1 MPQIILPYKMSLLRI
16 ENSKQVSD
24 NIMFRTLLSEFNR
37 SLMLIADKD
46 LLVANTI
53 SKIRQITSVSRI
65 IFYMFQSDTDQF
77 RHMKSQS
84 DENSRSVPAIFT
96 HHSRLVNWLSIN
108 EMHLAVSQSREIMEY
123 FSDKEREMIRDNGIE
138 LIYPLKVM
146 NRMSGFVF
154 LGKKDNG
161 EAFTEQDINLLALLF
176 DQAAFAIENTTLY
189 EEQGARIKKM
199 YRADRLAILGQ
210 LAAGAAHEIRNPLT
224 AIRSTIQYLS
234 KGMKNDP
241 DSLEM
246 VNELMEEVDRINK
259 IIQGLLSFSKSS
271 ELETA
276 KVDIEQLLRQSLIL
290 LNNTIAKEQVSVDF
304 EIKTKNTVL
313 VADASQLKQV
323 FLNIILNAVEAMND
337 CNEKHLTFTI
347 EGSRQLDFSSRYLV
361 ISFTD
366 TGKGIEQENI
376 ENIFNPFYTTRQD
389 GTGLG
394 LPISFGIVNRHG
406 GEMEANSIPGKGT
419 SIVVKL
425 PQTV

>member
-1 MPQIILPYKMSLLRI
+1 MPFIKK
-16 ENSKQVSD
+16 ENNKQVSD
-24 NIMFRTLLSEFNR
+24 SLMFRTLLSEFNR

-46 LLVANTI
+46 LLVTNTI
-53 SKIRQITSVSRI
+53 SKIKQITSVSKI
-65 IFYMFQSDTDQF
+65 LFYLFQPDIDQF
-77 RHMKSQS
+77 RHVKNQS
-84 DENSRSVPAIFT
+84 DENSRPIQVFT
-96 HHSRLVNWLSIN
+96 HHSRLVNWLSVN
-108 EMHLAVSQSREIMEY
+108 ETHLAVSQAREIMEY

-161 EAFTEQDINLLALLF
+161 ESFTEQDLNLLALLF

-210 LAAGAAHEIRNPLT
+210 LAAGAAHEIRNPLA

-234 KGMKNDP
+234 KGMKSDP

-259 IIQGLLSFSKSS
+259 IVQGLLSFSKSS

-290 LNNTIAKEQVSVDF
+290 LNNTIAKEQVAVDF
-304 EIKTKNTVL
+304 DIKTKNTIL
-313 VADASQLKQV
+313 IADASQLKQV

-337 CNEKHLTFTI
+337 CSEKHLTFTM
-347 EGSRQLDFSSRYLV
+347 EGSRQLDFSSRYLI

-376 ENIFNPFYTTRQD
+376 ENIFNPFYTTKQD

-419 SIVVKL
+419 TIVVKL

>member
-1 MPQIILPYKMSLLRI
+1 MPLFGK
-16 ENSKQVSD
+16 ENNKQLSD
-24 NIMFRTLLSEFNR
+24 SMMLRTLLSEFNR

-53 SKIRQITSVSRI
+53 SKIRQITPVSKI
-65 IFYMFQSDTDQF
+65 IFYLFHPDTDQY
-77 RHMKSQS
+77 RHIKNQADES
-84 DENSRSVPAIFT
+84 DASLNVTLS
-96 HHSRLVNWLSIN
+96 HNSRLVNWLSVN
-108 EMHLAVSQSREIMEY
+108 EIHLIVSQSYDIMGY
-123 FSDKEREMIRDNGIE
+123 FSEKEQELIYNNEIE
-138 LIYPLKVM
+138 LVYPLKVM
-146 NRMSGFVF
+146 NRMSGFV
-154 LGKKDNG
+154 LMGKTDND
-161 EAFTEQDINLLALLF
+161 EPFSEQDLNLLALLF

-210 LAAGAAHEIRNPLT
+210 LAAGAAHEIRNPLA
-224 AIRSTIQYLS
+224 AIRSTIQYLG

-241 DSLEM
+241 DNMEM

-259 IIQGLLSFSKSS
+259 IVQGLLSFSKSS

-276 KVDIEQLLRQSLIL
+276 KIDIEQLLRQTLIL
-290 LNNTIAKEQVSVDF
+290 LNNKISQEQVKVDF
-304 EIKTKNTVL
+304 DVKTKNTIV

-323 FLNIILNAVEAMND
+323 FLNIILNAVEAMNE
-337 CNEKHLTFTI
+337 CGEKRLTI
-347 EGSRQLDFSSRYLV
+347 SIDGSRQFDFSSRYLI

-376 ENIFNPFYTTRQD
+376 ENIFNPFYTTKQD

-406 GEMEANSIPGKGT
+406 GEMEANSIPGTGT
-419 SIVVKL
+419 TILVKL
-425 PQTV
+425 PQTL